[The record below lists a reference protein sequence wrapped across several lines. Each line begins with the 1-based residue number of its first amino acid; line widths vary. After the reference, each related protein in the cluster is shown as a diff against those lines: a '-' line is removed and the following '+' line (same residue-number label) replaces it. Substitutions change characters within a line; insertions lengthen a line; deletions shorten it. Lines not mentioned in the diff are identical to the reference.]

1 VSTPKLLWPPA
12 LCVALALALPATALA
27 RPSARYVLRPSSP
40 VAGQPTTFD
49 ASPTACDLRP
59 CTYRWSRVLRAR
71 KGQRLRSLGRGK
83 ILTHT
88 FRRSGVRYFRLI
100 VRNRKRQK
108 SSRTRRIVVANA
120 PAPAPPPAAPP
131 PTATP
136 AAGVSLEQVDGG
148 PGFYGRFANPLPTDP
163 GYFTI
168 GVWLQGVQ
176 TQGHVDNDKDFGVNT
191 YVGVADPEGSNK
203 ALLRANGMKAFIQAD
218 ERTRFRDIGSE
229 TAGWM
234 LADEIDMT
242 QGPSACTGSLQT
254 IKNALPA
261 DGSARYSNYGKGVLL
276 WETDAEAACFV
287 EAQDL
292 QSTDLY
298 WFTDPNQTNMIG
310 EPWLPEGERQMTLS
324 EVRRASNYGYQVDRM
339 RALDAR
345 NGEHKPIWNFVEL
358 GWPWSETAAQGGRSI
373 LPQEIRAAVW
383 HSIIAGA
390 RGIIYFDHN
399 FNGPCGGSTLRGP
412 CYPENRAMA
421 KSVNALIRILAPVLN
436 APTVVGGASTSP
448 SIRSMV
454 KWQGGHF
461 YVFAGSRNNQSST
474 GTVSIPCVGNATA
487 VRLGEAGSVPVSDG
501 SFSDQFTDGN
511 AIHIYRIDGGS
522 TCGLTTDTLPPA
534 PGVVGPPDSSEPP
547 KRDEARVG
555 RLPRRVSLHAR
566 RLAVPVTCVAPC
578 RVRSRLTMRRASRW
592 VVLAAHQRRFGPG
605 RHKLIL
611 RLSKRD
617 RRRLA
622 RAHRPRNLRV
632 HTVIVE
638 PRGAAAQRT
647 QRLVIRRR

>member
-1 VSTPKLLWPPA
+1 VVS
-12 LCVALALALPATALA
+12 
-27 RPSARYVLRPSSP
+27 
-40 VAGQPTTFD
+40 
-49 ASPTACDLRP
+49 
-59 CTYRWSRVLRAR
+59 
-71 KGQRLRSLGRGK
+71 
-83 ILTHT
+83 
-88 FRRSGVRYFRLI
+88 
-100 VRNRKRQK
+100 N
-108 SSRTRRIVVANA
+108 
-120 PAPAPPPAAPP
+120 APPPAPTPTPAP
-131 PTATP
+131 TGTP
-136 AAGVSLEQVDGG
+136 AAGVGLEQVDGG

-163 GYFTI
+163 GYFPI

-176 TQGHVDNDKDFGVNT
+176 THAHIDNDKDFGLNT

-229 TAGWM
+229 TAGWL

-242 QGPSACTGSLQT
+242 QGPLACAGSLQT
-254 IKNALPA
+254 IMNGLPA
-261 DGSARYSNYGKGVLL
+261 DGGLRYNNYGKGVLL
-276 WETDAEAACFV
+276 WQSDAEAACFV

-298 WFTDPNQTNMIG
+298 WFTDPNQTNMMG
-310 EPWLPEGERQMTLS
+310 EPWLPEGERQMTIS

-345 NGEHKPIWNFVEL
+345 NGQRKPIWNFVEL

-421 KSVNALIRILAPVLN
+421 KSVNAQIKILAPVLN
-436 APTVVGGASTSP
+436 APTVTAGTSASP

-487 VRLGEAGSVPVSDG
+487 VRLGEAGGVPVSGG
-501 SFSDQFTDGN
+501 SFSDQFADGN
-511 AIHIYRIDGGS
+511 TIHIYRIDGSS
-522 TCGLTTDTLPPA
+522 TCGLPTETPQPPPA
-534 PGVVGPPDSSEPP
+534 VGGPPESGEPP

-555 RLPRRVSLHAR
+555 RLPSRMSLRAR
-566 RLAVPVTCVAPC
+566 RLAVPVTCTAPC
-578 RVRSRLTMRRASRW
+578 TVRSRLTMRRASRRI
-592 VVLAAHQRRFGPG
+592 VLVAHQRRFGPG

-611 RLSKRD
+611 SLSKRV

-622 RAHRPRNLRV
+622 RAHRPRRVRV

-638 PRGAAAQRT
+638 PRGAAARRT

>member
-1 VSTPKLLWPPA
+1 MRKLLWPPA
-12 LCVALALALPATALA
+12 LCVTLALALPASGLA
-27 RPSARYVLRPSSP
+27 RPSARYLLRPSSP
-40 VAGQPTTFD
+40 VAGQPTNFD
-49 ASPTACDLRP
+49 ASPTTCDLRP
-59 CTYRWSRVLRAR
+59 CAYRWSRVVRTR
-71 KGQRLRSLGRGK
+71 KSRRLRPLGRGK
-83 ILTHT
+83 VLTHT
-88 FRRSGVRYFRLI
+88 FRRSGVRFLRLT

-108 SSRTRRIVVANA
+108 SSRTRRIVVSDAPAPSPSPA
-120 PAPAPPPAAPP
+120 PAPAP
-131 PTATP
+131 TASP

-148 PGFYGRFANPLPTDP
+148 PGFYGGFANPLPTDP
-163 GYFTI
+163 GYFPI

-229 TAGWM
+229 TAGWL

-242 QGPSACTGSLQT
+242 QGPSACAGSLQA
-254 IKNALPA
+254 ILNGLPA
-261 DGSARYSNYGKGVLL
+261 DGGLRYNNYGKGVLL

-287 EAQDL
+287 EAQDV

-298 WFTDPNQTNMIG
+298 WFTDPNQTNMMG

-324 EVRRASNYGYQVDRM
+324 EVRRAANYGYQVDRM

-345 NGEHKPIWNFVEL
+345 NGQRKPIWNFVEL

-421 KSVNALIRILAPVLN
+421 KSVNDQVKILAPVLN
-436 APTVVGGASTSP
+436 APTVTAGTSTSP

-461 YVFAGSRNNQSST
+461 YVFAGSRNNQSSI

-487 VRLGEAGSVPVSDG
+487 VRLGEAGSVPVSAG
-501 SFSDQFTDGN
+501 SFSDSFSDGN
-511 AIHIYRIDGGS
+511 AIHIYRIEGGS
-522 TCGLTTDTLPPA
+522 TCGLRTETAQPP
-534 PGVVGPPDSSEPP
+534 PGVGGPRGSVEPP
-547 KRDEARVG
+547 RRAKARVG
-555 RLPRRVSLHAR
+555 RLPRRVSLYAR
-566 RLAVPVTCVAPC
+566 PLAVPVKCVASC
-578 RVRSRLTMRRASRW
+578 RVRSRLTMRRASRRIL
-592 VVLAAHQRRFGPG
+592 LAARQRRFGPG
-605 RHKLIL
+605 RHKLLL
-611 RLSKRD
+611 RFSKRA

-622 RAHRPRNLRV
+622 GAHRPRHVRL

-638 PRGAAAQRT
+638 PRGAGARRT
-647 QRLVIRRR
+647 QSLVVRRR